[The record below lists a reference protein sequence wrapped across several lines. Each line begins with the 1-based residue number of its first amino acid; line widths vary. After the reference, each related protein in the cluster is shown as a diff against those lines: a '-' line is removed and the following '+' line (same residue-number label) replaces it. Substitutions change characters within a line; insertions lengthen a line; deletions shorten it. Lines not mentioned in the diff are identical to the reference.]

1 MVKNGTPF
9 YHRRQVV
16 PFVFLTPFLV
26 LFLVFKVWPVIHAF
40 LLSFQRLQGI
50 GAGEWIGLQNYQA
63 LLRDPAFGK
72 SLYNTT
78 LYTVG
83 TTLIFIHIPLILAAL
98 LYSGRVRWAHGFRL
112 ILFLPVLTSLVVTS
126 VVFRLILAEDGIF
139 NAALSLVG
147 IPPQRWLLTAE
158 LAIPSLI
165 IIAVWRWTGM
175 NIIYF
180 TSGLENIPKEIFEAA
195 AIDGANALQSF
206 FHITVPLLRP
216 IIIFVVI
223 LSLIGGYQVFVEPYV
238 LYVGGRTPG
247 EGGLTMAMYLYRT
260 GFRTFNMGY
269 ASTIGVA
276 LALIIMIFSLIQFK
290 SLGFFG
296 KEE

>member
-1 MVKNGTPF
+1 MKQSGTPF
-9 YHRRQVV
+9 FHRRQVV
-16 PFVFLTPFLV
+16 PFIFLTPFLV

-40 LLSFQRLQGI
+40 ILSFQKVQGI
-50 GAGEWIGLQNYQA
+50 GSAEWVGVQNYQA

-78 LYTVG
+78 LYTIG
-83 TTLIFIHIPLILAAL
+83 TLLVLIPLPLVLAAL
-98 LYSGRVRWAHGFRL
+98 LHSGRVKWAHGFRL

-126 VVFRLILAEDGIF
+126 VVFRLILAEEGIL
-139 NAALSLVG
+139 NAALGLVG

-180 TSGLENIPKEIFEAA
+180 TSGLGNIPREVLEAA

-206 FHITVPLLRP
+206 LYITVSLLKP

-269 ASTIGVA
+269 ASAIGVA
-276 LALIIMIFSLIQFK
+276 LALIIMALSLVQFR
-290 SLGFFG
+290 SLGFFT

>member
-1 MVKNGTPF
+1 MKNSGIPF
-9 YHRRQVV
+9 FHRRQVV
-16 PFVFLTPFLV
+16 PFIFLTPFLV
-26 LFLVFKVWPVIHAF
+26 LFLVFKVWPVIYAF
-40 LLSFQRLQGI
+40 LLSFQKLQGI
-50 GAGEWIGLQNYQA
+50 GTAEWIGVHNYQT
-63 LLRDPAFGK
+63 LFSDPAFGK

-83 TTLIFIHIPLILAAL
+83 TLLILIPIPLILAAL
-98 LYSGRVRWAHGFRL
+98 LHSGRVKWAHGFRL
-112 ILFLPVLTSLVVTS
+112 LLFLPVLTSLVVTS
-126 VVFRLILAEDGIF
+126 VVFRLILAEEGIF
-139 NAALSLVG
+139 NSALSFFGV
-147 IPPQRWLLTAE
+147 PPQRWLLTAA
-158 LAIPSLI
+158 LAIPSMI

-180 TSGLENIPKEIFEAA
+180 TSGLGNIPKEVFEAA

-206 FHITVPLLRP
+206 FYMTVPMLKP

-260 GFRTFNMGY
+260 GFRTFKMGY
-269 ASTIGVA
+269 ASAIGVA
-276 LALIIMIFSLIQFK
+276 LALIIMVLSLIQFR

-296 KEE
+296 REE